1 MIPFFSVLFLHFF
14 SLPSLSYLPLPVT
27 CSHSPL
33 PLPSY
38 LVSWFCM
45 LLPSLSVAWN
55 GDWKPPK
62 VWRDCFSQEHP
73 AQQPCKSCHLR
84 KLYLEKDQRIKG
96 GPLLLST
103 LHTFLLPLCF
113 ANYLF
118 TVWVFTFHCW
128 WNDRGGGANDCLA
141 PSKSSLTCLHDITI
155 LYNLILMET
164 NYELERCCWGRGT
177 VRARLRTPFLSHFAK
192 LLATPT
198 TGLNPTTGTDAE
210 IWSWEHLQIQMVA
223 LHRTRDGYA
232 NQTNQL
238 HDPNLHNEHEWRSV

>member
-1 MIPFFSVLFLHFF
+1 MPSKKTLFGERPENKRRPTATVYTSH
-14 SLPSLSYLPLPVT
+14 LPATPLLCQLPLY
-27 CSHSPL
+27 CL
-33 PLPSY
+33 
-38 LVSWFCM
+38 
-45 LLPSLSVAWN
+45 
-55 GDWKPPK
+55 G
-62 VWRDCFSQEHP
+62 
-73 AQQPCKSCHLR
+73 
-84 KLYLEKDQRIKG
+84 
-96 GPLLLST
+96 
-103 LHTFLLPLCF
+103 
-113 ANYLF
+113 
-118 TVWVFTFHCW
+118 FTFHCW